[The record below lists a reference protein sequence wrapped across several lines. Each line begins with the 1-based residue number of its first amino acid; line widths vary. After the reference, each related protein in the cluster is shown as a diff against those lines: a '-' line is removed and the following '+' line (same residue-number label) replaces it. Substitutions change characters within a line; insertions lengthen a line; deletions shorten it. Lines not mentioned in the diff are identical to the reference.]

1 MRGRCC
7 SYVLVPQVLEQLQL
21 AVGAL
26 RKNGGAEGLH
36 DLLDGHGLARELI
49 LGRTAVCVSRRWL
62 LWLQSDVTDENKG
75 YHANG
80 LQIGVYESC

>member
-26 RKNGGAEGLH
+26 RENGGAERLH

-49 LGRTAVCVSRRWL
+49 LGRTAVCVSRRWR
-62 LWLQSDVTDENKG
+62 LWLHSDVPNETKG
-75 YHANG
+75 SHANG
-80 LQIGVYESC
+80 LQIGVSASC